1 MNEQQ
6 ENRRHKTIQSKGC
19 FSMQVKHIKYVYCS
33 HISICHKTSC
43 RNRLRSSMTPCICQS
58 RPAQKG
64 AIVIT
69 QCSAKPAGQMAN
81 YAYLL
86 CTSVF
91 AVWRIIRASRSCRT
105 AIATLFAIPRH
116 ERLIA
121 FAPSSLHTMQSLASL
136 YRRAYDSAKHVQRKL
151 HLPAEYKCTDCWGE
165 YLCRKQRAQQCCSD
179 HRSSCRILHSA

>member
-1 MNEQQ
+1 MNQ
-6 ENRRHKTIQSKGC
+6 HAV
-19 FSMQVKHIKYVYCS
+19 QVELIKIGYWID
-33 HISICHKTSC
+33 ISICHKTSC
-43 RNRLRSSMTPCICQS
+43 RSRLRSSMTPCICQS

-69 QCSAKPAGQMAN
+69 QCSAKTASQIAN

-91 AVWRIIRASRSCRT
+91 AVWRNIRTSRSCRT

-121 FAPSSLHTMQSLASL
+121 FAPSSLHTRPSLASL
-136 YRRAYDSAKHVQRKL
+136 YRRAYDSAKMSSKS
-151 HLPAEYKCTDCWGE
+151 CTCLLSTSVLIVGGSI
-165 YLCRKQRAQQCCSD
+165 CA
-179 HRSSCRILHSA
+179 